1 MSDRASRLRE
11 RRNQSKE
18 KAQSQVEPDSDSEDR
33 ESQESEESKPSKT
46 SKTEKTSK
54 TGETDSSQESTSLKD
69 EQVGTYLYLP
79 EEQRDEMNFR
89 YKMISAEYEREFGES
104 LEKNRHYYPLVIE
117 YGLDC
122 LEDATPQEVREM
134 LEELEY

>member
-11 RRNQSKE
+11 RRNRSKE
-18 KAQSQVEPDSDSEDR
+18 KVQSQAASESGSEDR
-33 ESQESEESKPSKT
+33 RPKESEESKPSKT

-54 TGETDSSQESTSLKD
+54 TDETGSSQESTSLKD

-117 YGLDC
+117 YGLDR
-122 LEDATPQEVREM
+122 LEGATPEEVQE
-134 LEELEY
+134 LLKGLDY

>member
-11 RRNQSKE
+11 RRNRSKE
-18 KAQSQVEPDSDSEDR
+18 KVQSQAESESGSEDR
-33 ESQESEESKPSKT
+33 ESEESKPSKT

-54 TGETDSSQESTSLKD
+54 TGETDSSHKSTSLKD

-89 YKMISAEYEREFGES
+89 YKIISAEYEREFGES
-104 LEKNRHYYPLVIE
+104 LEKNRHHYPLVIE
-117 YGLDC
+117 YGLDR
-122 LEDATPQEVREM
+122 LESATPEEVQEL
-134 LEELEY
+134 LEKLEY